1 MLLMLLLMRPEC
13 TAIELLLELMLTKL
27 LLMLLALLVIEVLEL
42 LMLVAKWL
50 IDVW

>member
-13 TAIELLLELMLTKL
+13 TTIELLLVLMLTKL
-27 LLMLLALLVIEVLEL
+27 LLMLLALLAIEMWEL
-42 LMLVAKWL
+42 LMLVCKWL